1 MTVKVGEAVKAVRNG
16 GIVVVTDD
24 EEREN
29 EGDLIMAAEAC
40 TTEAM
45 AFFLRHTSGV
55 LCAAIT
61 GDTAVRL
68 DLPPMVPENQESFT
82 TAFTVSVDAADGV
95 STGIS
100 AHDRART
107 MRLLADRRS
116 HAGSFVRPGHVFP
129 LRAKT
134 GGVLRRN
141 GHTEAAV
148 DLATLAGLSPAG
160 VLCEVT
166 TPDRSA
172 MASRDDLV
180 RLAQEFGLP
189 MISIAELASYRM
201 HREQLVQH
209 LSEAKVPTRH
219 GDFVCHAWSS
229 LVDGT
234 EHVAFVRGD
243 VTTDEPVLVR
253 VHSECLTGDVFGSL
267 RCDCGTQLDDALRH
281 IDEAGRGVVVYL
293 RGHEGRGIGIGHKLR
308 AYELQDQGFDTVDAN
323 LELGLPVDSRDYG
336 VGAQILADLG
346 VRRMRLMTNNPA
358 KYDGLSGFGME
369 IVERVHLAPRP
380 TRQNWD
386 YLATKAARMGHTI
399 DLSAHEHVRARLT

>member
-1 MTVKVGEAVKAVRNG
+1 VSTVPEAIRAIRDG

-24 EEREN
+24 EDREN

-40 TTEAM
+40 TTDSM

-55 LCAAIT
+55 LCAAVT
-61 GDTAVRL
+61 GEQADRL
-68 DLPPMVPENQESFT
+68 ELPPMVPDNQESFT

-107 MRLLADRRS
+107 MRLLADARS
-116 HAGSFVRPGHVFP
+116 HPGTFVRPGHVFP
-129 LRAKT
+129 LRART

-148 DLATLAGLSPAG
+148 DLARLAGLAPAG

-166 TPDRSA
+166 NADKSG
-172 MASRDDLV
+172 MANRAELVALARD
-180 RLAQEFGLP
+180 FGLP
-189 MISIAELASYRM
+189 MISIAELAAHRM
-201 HREQLVQH
+201 RRERLVQH
-209 LSEAKVPTRH
+209 LGEAKVPTRH
-219 GDFVCHAWSS
+219 GDFVAHAWSS

-234 EHVAFVRGD
+234 EHLAFVRGD
-243 VTTDEPVLVR
+243 VSGEEPVLVR

-281 IDEAGRGVVVYL
+281 IDEAGSGVLVYL

-308 AYELQDQGFDTVDAN
+308 AYELQDRGFDTVDAN

-346 VRRMRLMTNNPA
+346 VRRMRLMTNNPD

-386 YLATKAARMGHTI
+386 YLATKASRMGHAI
-399 DLSAHEHVRARLT
+399 DLSGHEHVRARAL